1 VKSTLIVSHENPIM
15 QAGFAALVDKLGSF
29 NLVQCDTSEATLQA
43 CKRSKTALL
52 VCSFSLPSMG
62 ALQLSKRAKA
72 ISADIS
78 IIVCGADDS
87 GYIAE
92 KCILSGAQGYITTSI
107 TVAEFA
113 TAITAVN
120 SGAIYTQ
127 ANVSQKLALK
137 KIHGTNHVFDSLSP
151 REFDIFAKVI
161 NDKTAKEV
169 AQELFLAE
177 KTVANY
183 ISIIKKKLRTKT
195 SAGLLRVGLNEGFI
209 PGVAA
214 ENGAFL
220 SQKNLGQ
227 TNLSQANLSQTNL
240 SQTNLSQTNTL
251 NIQ

>member
-1 VKSTLIVSHENPIM
+1 ML
-15 QAGFAALVDKLGSF
+15 AGFAALVDKLEIF
-29 NLVQCDTSEATLQA
+29 DLLQCDTTEATLQA
-43 CKRSKTALL
+43 SKVRGTALL

-62 ALQLSKRAKA
+62 ALQLIKRVKA
-72 ISADIS
+72 ISSDIS

-92 KCILSGAQGYITTSI
+92 KCILSGAQGYITTNIAVS
-107 TVAEFA
+107 EFT
-113 TAITAVN
+113 TAIAAVS
-120 SGAIYTQ
+120 SGAVYTQ

-209 PGVAA
+209 PGGTA

-220 SQKNLGQ
+220 SPR
-227 TNLSQANLSQTNL
+227 
-240 SQTNLSQTNTL
+240 
-251 NIQ
+251 